1 MSERPEHEKKT
12 AFLARWQTHHRL
24 SLSVIRGI
32 YQRPPN
38 GRMCAR
44 TVALACPLVY
54 CKTNLPKP
62 STFAPPFSRHS
73 PSPPFLPTHR
83 FATKPQNTATEHG
96 QPSPYQGHALRA
108 RDAGLALPVSI
119 GRRGQG
125 SADYATVTWRKEG
138 GRGRKGG
145 RARSWKQGSR
155 LTNITHPLLCRH
167 YRRKGEK
174 ILYVDG
180 MCRGM
185 ALRVCFFHFS
195 WIPPFFSFLPSL
207 PLLLV
212 LTLLL
217 STHSSTTIDTI
228 WLSRRT
234 ILCALLLPS
243 FVFYSSLAPFHLL
256 LVLPPLT
263 FLPPSPKTG
272 KIAHHSVDRIDSGG
286 ILPFELLDGRVPC
299 ELTIVDY
306 PGAWGGR
313 EEGREGR
320 KGGRDRGREGGAKEE
335 DGK

>member
-1 MSERPEHEKKT
+1 MEEGRGEGEEGRQSTKLE
-12 AFLARWQTHHRL
+12 AR
-24 SLSVIRGI
+24 
-32 YQRPPN
+32 
-38 GRMCAR
+38 
-44 TVALACPLVY
+44 
-54 CKTNLPKP
+54 K
-62 STFAPPFSRHS
+62 
-73 PSPPFLPTHR
+73 PTH
-83 FATKPQNTATEHG
+83 KHHL
-96 QPSPYQGHALRA
+96 HA
-108 RDAGLALPVSI
+108 
-119 GRRGQG
+119 
-125 SADYATVTWRKEG
+125 
-138 GRGRKGG
+138 
-145 RARSWKQGSR
+145 
-155 LTNITHPLLCRH
+155 HPLLCRH